1 MKLYFRILVA
11 VTIVAV
17 LWSLIPFESACG
29 DLQQDVLR
37 LHIRANSDSS
47 SDQELKLYVRDK
59 IINEISPLYNGAN
72 TKDDAVKITQQ
83 NIDYIKDVAQN
94 AVYEKGYDY
103 RVSVGIKNEFFD
115 TRYYDDFTMPSG
127 TYDSLL
133 VEIGSGQGENWWCV
147 MYPSL
152 CVGAASKKNMS
163 DNLNDN
169 EYSVVTSNK
178 FEFRFKIVEYYRKLT
193 SFFS

>member
-127 TYDSLL
+127 NYDSLL